1 MPYPE
6 ELIERTAQTI
16 EREHGVGHERARRFA
31 LAALDGCDAHGGNVQ
46 SEKELRR
53 IIEVVVKAWI
63 EAEDLRVRE

>member
-1 MPYPE
+1 MSYSE

-31 LAALDGCDAHGGNVQ
+31 LAAMEGCDAHGGNPQ
-46 SEKELRR
+46 SEKEMQR

-63 EAEDLRVRE
+63 EAEDLRVSE